1 MVRMGIAEMIDV
13 VPSRRSG
20 RKTGTKPKKWE
31 KNWYQAEE
39 VGEKLVASRRS
50 GRKTGTKKRSGRK
63 TCTSATSPTTN
74 PIRNFLVLNTGLVF
88 NRPWTNRPLGLTL
101 ST

>member
-1 MVRMGIAEMIDV
+1 MWYQAEEV
-13 VPSRRSG
+13 GEKLVPSRSG

-50 GRKTGTKKRSGRK
+50 GRKTGTKPKKWEKNLHQCYFAHHKSNK
-63 TCTSATSPTTN
+63 EFPVAKHWTC
-74 PIRNFLVLNTGLVF
+74 L
-88 NRPWTNRPLGLTL
+88 
-101 ST
+101 